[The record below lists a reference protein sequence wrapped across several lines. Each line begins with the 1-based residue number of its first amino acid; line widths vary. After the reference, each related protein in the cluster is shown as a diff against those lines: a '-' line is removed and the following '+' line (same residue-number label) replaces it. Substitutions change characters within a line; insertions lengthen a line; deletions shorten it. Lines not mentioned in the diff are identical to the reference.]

1 MKPKPEH
8 KPHPLSPKMI
18 EALTEAIEKQKNNIP
33 FGPDNIKGSLIR
45 LIARG
50 LIVREKKTI
59 NEHNAFQW
67 HVTDEA
73 IALMN
78 SLGVTA

>member
-1 MKPKPEH
+1 MH
-8 KPHPLSPKMI
+8 RSQPLSPKMI
-18 EALTEAIEKQKNNIP
+18 EALTEAIDKQKHNIP
-33 FGPDNIKGSLIR
+33 FGPNNIKGSLIT

-59 NEHNAFQW
+59 NEHTVFQW

-73 IALMN
+73 IALLD
-78 SLGVTA
+78 SLICTS